1 MNSREREFLRKKAHE
16 LDPIVRVGK
25 DGYTDN
31 LGQSIL
37 DAIASRELIKVKILQ
52 SVETDKRE
60 LASIIEEKTGCEVV
74 GVIGKTIILYKEN
87 KENPK
92 VSLELRESLR

>member
-1 MNSREREFLRKKAHE
+1 MNTRQREFLRKRAHE
-16 LDPIVRVGK
+16 LGALVRVGK

-37 DAIASRELIKVKILQ
+37 DAIESRELIKVKMLQ
-52 SVETDKRE
+52 SVEANKRE
-60 LASIIEEKTGCEVV
+60 LAEILAEKTKCEVV
-74 GVIGKTIILYKEN
+74 GIIGRTIILYKEN

-92 VSLELRESLR
+92 ISEEVSRIK